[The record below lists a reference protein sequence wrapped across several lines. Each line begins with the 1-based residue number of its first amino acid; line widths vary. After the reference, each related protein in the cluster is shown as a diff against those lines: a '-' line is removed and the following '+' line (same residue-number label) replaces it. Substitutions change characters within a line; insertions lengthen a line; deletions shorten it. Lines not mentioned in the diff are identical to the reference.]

1 MRKIVQNLRRVTGH
15 AKPSHPITG
24 MRVYTDV
31 MQCFRLAHAGLVIE
45 KTDAS
50 LFIDPGNFSTEQ
62 DIATALAI
70 VPPPAAIVIT
80 HEHADHWDAKH
91 IESILSAA
99 PHAMV
104 HTTAATSA
112 ALVQAGIDASRIS
125 VVREGDR
132 ITAGPFTLDFYGRRH
147 EMLHSSIPVIDNIGV
162 RVNDTLAWGGD
173 SLTRAPFETPV
184 LGVPI
189 GSPWS
194 TVAQVMD
201 FVLNSAAPRVFL
213 THDGMLSERGL
224 ALYTDRVRGCLATY
238 GGELITFPRLDEDRT
253 ARYLID

>member
-1 MRKIVQNLRRVTGH
+1 
-15 AKPSHPITG
+15 
-24 MRVYTDV
+24 MRVYTES

-45 KTDAS
+45 ESQAS
-50 LFIDPGNFSTEQ
+50 LFIDPGNFSADQ
-62 DIATALAI
+62 DIAAALEST
-70 VPPPAAIVIT
+70 PPPAAIVIT

-91 IESILSAA
+91 IRAILDAA
-99 PHAMV
+99 PQAMV

-112 ALVQAGIDASRIS
+112 ALVQAGIDAPRIS

-132 ITAGPFTLDFYGRRH
+132 ITTGPFTLDVYGRRH
-147 EMLHSSIPVIDNIGV
+147 EMLHSSIPIIDNIGV
-162 RVNDTLAWGGD
+162 RVNEILAWGGD
-173 SLTRAPFETPV
+173 SLTRAPLDTPV

-224 ALYTDRVRGCLATY
+224 ALYTDRVRGCLAAY
-238 GGELITFPRLDEDRT
+238 GGELLTFPRLDEDRT
-253 ARYLID
+253 ARCSID